1 MTDIARAIL
10 AIKSAAQIS
19 VNADDIFEVEEGYES
34 ISEVDTTFVDEGS
47 AFESSEE
54 KASDF

>member
-1 MTDIARAIL
+1 VLNLIEYIP
-10 AIKSAAQIS
+10 S
-19 VNADDIFEVEEGYES
+19 VDAGDIFEVEEGYET

-54 KASDF
+54 KAGDF